1 MSVTRT
7 MVDGLNVFTVTSDP
21 HSLCPPLCQIIKGLC
36 QTPACCTVSQ
46 ALKKVQKAS
55 LSLLGAL
62 HFVVGLLTIG
72 LTCIVCSGGATWDG
86 MGHTLFPFWIATVF
100 MLLGLLSI
108 LSEKCPTPCLV
119 LANLILNVIG
129 LPLAIIAIVLYCIS
143 MGKIRLWWMCHL
155 HDYPEYN
162 TPAPSTD
169 QQILMRKCLQG
180 EDLVLTFMLGMHAL
194 LIILTVLELCVI
206 VSCIVLGVKGLR
218 SRDTSENV
226 NTEGPEPRRTLLEEA
241 NTYPPA

>member
-21 HSLCPPLCQIIKGLC
+21 HSLCPPLCQILKGLC
-36 QTPACCTVSQ
+36 HTPACCSVSQ
-46 ALKKVQKAS
+46 ALKRVQNAS
-55 LSLLGAL
+55 MSLLGAL

-72 LTCIVCSGGATWDG
+72 LACVVGSGGATWDG
-86 MGHTLFPFWIATVF
+86 FGHSLFPLWIGGMF

-119 LANLILNVIG
+119 LANVILNVIG
-129 LPLAIIAIVLYCIS
+129 LPLAIISIVLYCIS
-143 MGKIRLWWMCHL
+143 MAKIQLWWMCHL
-155 HDYPEYN
+155 HEYPEQS
-162 TPAPSTD
+162 TPAPSLD
-169 QQILMRKCLQG
+169 QQIMMDRCLRG
-180 EDLVLTFMLGMHAL
+180 EDLVLTFMIGMHAL

-206 VSCIVLGVKGLR
+206 ISCIVLGVKGLKGR
-218 SRDTSENV
+218 ETSENMS
-226 NTEGPEPRRTLLEEA
+226 TQGPEPRRTLLEEG